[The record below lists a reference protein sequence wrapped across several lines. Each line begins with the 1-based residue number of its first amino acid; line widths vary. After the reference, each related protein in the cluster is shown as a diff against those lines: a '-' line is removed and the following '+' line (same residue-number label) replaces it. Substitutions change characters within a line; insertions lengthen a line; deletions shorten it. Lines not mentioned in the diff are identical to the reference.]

1 MAISKEE
8 IDCLLKKQRQ
18 SVLHKCKDDVLK
30 LRKEGVTLTIIKE
43 WLENEHEIETSCEN
57 IRQFCLRYDNDIV
70 TIKVDTTMNK
80 SENKKLFENLEKE
93 EL

>member
-1 MAISKEE
+1 MAITEEE
-8 IDCLLKKQRQ
+8 IECLLKKQRQ

-57 IRQFCLRYDNDIV
+57 IRQFCLRNSKDI
-70 TIKVDTTMNK
+70 TSQTKEKVLKTDK
-80 SENKKLFENLEKE
+80 KKLFENLEG
-93 EL
+93 